1 MNQAKAQARAAMAEP
16 VRVRR
21 TVREY
26 GPDPIDVHV
35 GRRLRQA
42 RLLVG
47 LSQEELGAGIG
58 VSFQA
63 VQKYEHGENRLSA
76 SRLFRAAKLL
86 GRPVSFFF
94 DDIEGEGP
102 VSDTGAFTRDEIELV
117 RHYRQIQSGEV
128 RENLLQVTKRISGV
142 NSEGEL
148 EALTKSA

>member
-35 GRRLRQA
+35 GRPLRQA

-47 LSQEELGAGIG
+47 LSQEERGAGIG

-86 GRPVSFFF
+86 SRSISFFF
-94 DDIEGEGP
+94 DDIEGEVA
-102 VSDTGAFTRDEIELV
+102 VSDLGAFSRDEIELI
-117 RHYRQIQSGEV
+117 RHYRLIGSEEV
-128 RENLLQVTKRISGV
+128 
-142 NSEGEL
+142 
-148 EALTKSA
+148 